1 MISPEE
7 KLKRQTIWYR
17 RYKSRLGTPTL
28 SEHQRAYL
36 EEVGALLV
44 LPKTTTDALLPLY
57 ISLLD
62 DLIPVVDGSRVFR
75 DLSNGEASTYLVRA
89 MCLVICKTK
98 QATPFLRLTDD
109 GPLLEH
115 RKFAS
120 KLLIGLDAA
129 LKADLEPDRVIKT
142 QILALMHFHNDG
154 FAGGN
159 RSSSYLSQAICEAWS
174 MSLHFNIAG
183 NTDQEQCNFLWW
195 SLRNLDRLNKPIM
208 AAGPFIIDDT
218 DISIDRITAKANS
231 YRSQI
236 MEVSTMLGDLM
247 TTATKVYKA
256 SSKSTVDD
264 SGVFPSLD
272 DITSNTNFSQFHQS
286 HRVYLELWYHI
297 TAMLSCRYSGP
308 GAAQYDRRL
317 ASADRI
323 LRIFTQGGHENFPP
337 LPLVPYALS
346 MSTTVIYRA
355 LRDGQRDLAAAYED
369 LRSCCDALDAL
380 GQRWTSAKGVAKIAK
395 RLCTISARASQNSQL
410 RETTQGLPNDRY
422 ADSQVASR
430 NSLNP
435 ITRTSVEENALV
447 NQESILTSS
456 LTGGEILP
464 DEQLSSRDQLWQGQS
479 LGPWPGAMD
488 DPSCVPL
495 DRAFYDLFDY
505 SIPDVFRGP
514 ATCEFLQLVH
524 NEDDGLNCGIQ
535 STSPLASFSGCN
547 DLTTNMP
554 I

>member
-1 MISPEE
+1 MESPEE

-28 SEHQRAYL
+28 SEHHKAYL
-36 EEVGALLV
+36 EEIGALLV

-98 QATPFLRLTDD
+98 QAAPFLRLTED

-115 RKFAS
+115 RKFGS
-120 KLLIGLDAA
+120 KLLVGLDAA

-142 QILALMHFHNDG
+142 QILALMHLHNDG

-195 SLRNLDRLNKPIM
+195 SLRNFDRLNKPIM
-208 AAGPFIIDDT
+208 GAAPFIIDDT
-218 DISIDRITAKANS
+218 DISIDRISAKTNS

-247 TTATKVYKA
+247 TIATRVYKA

-264 SGVFPSLD
+264 GGVFPTLE
-272 DITSNTNFSQFHQS
+272 DITSNTNFPQFHQS

-297 TAMLSCRYSGP
+297 AAMLSCRYSGP

-317 ASADRI
+317 ASADRVFC
-323 LRIFTQGGHENFPP
+323 IFSKGGHENFPP

-369 LRSCCDALDAL
+369 LQSCCDALDVL

-395 RLCTISARASQNSQL
+395 RLCRISARASRNPLPQDTAQGAQNT
-410 RETTQGLPNDRY
+410 RHIGGH
-422 ADSQVASR
+422 VASR
-430 NSLNP
+430 NPLN
-435 ITRTSVEENALV
+435 TVEQTPAEEAELMNMEPTL
-447 NQESILTSS
+447 SSS
-456 LTGGEILP
+456 LTGSEMVPGA
-464 DEQLSSRDQLWQGQS
+464 QLSSRDQLWQGQA
-479 LGPWPGAMD
+479 LGPWPGGMD

-524 NEDDGLNCGIQ
+524 NEDDGLDCGIQ
-535 STSPLASFSGCN
+535 STSPLASFSGCS
-547 DLTTNMP
+547 DPAANMP
-554 I
+554 F